1 MLTDKQEQFCRNIIE
16 GMSQADAYRNAYP
29 NIRMADKTIQ
39 ENACRLAKKDAVKA
53 RIKELRDALAKP
65 SIMSAQERL
74 EYLTRVINGE
84 QGEKMVQVVDGEP
97 IEVDVPTSLKNKLS
111 AIDIMNKMQGEYVQK
126 VEAEVTNAVNINI
139 ELVED

>member
-29 NIRMADKTIQ
+29 NNRMADKTIQ
-39 ENACRLAKKDAVKA
+39 ENACRLARKDAVKA

-65 SIMSAQERL
+65 SIMTAQDRL
-74 EYLTRVINGE
+74 EFLTRVINGE

-139 ELVED
+139 ELVEE

>member
-1 MLTDKQEQFCRNIIE
+1 MLTDKQEQFCKNIIE

-65 SIMSAQERL
+65 SIMTAQERL
-74 EYLTRVINGE
+74 EFLTRVINGE

-139 ELVED
+139 ELVEE

>member
-1 MLTDKQEQFCRNIIE
+1 
-16 GMSQADAYRNAYP
+16 MSQADAYRNAYP

-65 SIMSAQERL
+65 SIMTAQDRL
-74 EYLTRVINGE
+74 EFLTRVINGE